1 MGTLSTQ
8 MGFTIGV
15 QVVVKMNDQ
24 AVFRLIFDRWQ
35 TEDVST
41 RLQIYHLRYFRFLY
55 ILVYSVLKFL
65 LCF

>member
-41 RLQIYHLRYFRFLY
+41 RYKFIIYAIFAFY
-55 ILVYSVLKFL
+55 IF
-65 LCF
+65 

>member
-41 RLQIYHLRYFRFLY
+41 HLQIYHLRYFRFLY
-55 ILVYSVLKFL
+55 ILVYSMLKFL

>member
-41 RLQIYHLRYFRFLY
+41 RLQIYHLRYFRLLY
-55 ILVYSVLKFL
+55 ILVYSMLKFL